1 MSSDYVVGDLKV
13 GGNAQSITGS
23 SFLHHTSFLWDFCS
37 HRMALLQQPSRAPE
51 YRQCGLHHTSFLRD
65 FCSHSMALLQQPS
78 RAPEYRQVSCIC
90 VQKCIVMP

>member
-51 YRQCGLHHTSFLRD
+51 YRQGRSHDQFITKLSQYYSTKDEFLR
-65 FCSHSMALLQQPS
+65 S
-78 RAPEYRQVSCIC
+78 
-90 VQKCIVMP
+90 